1 MTLDELERRFIRA
14 AQRELVPS
22 AADRGRNEA
31 QLLER
36 LGPASP
42 WGPAGSGLG
51 LSRRG
56 ARSLGSGAVAGAL
69 RSALGSRL
77 GMLGAGLVVGAVVGG
92 WFGFGLGRSG
102 VSSPPA
108 APGADAP
115 FMMPAPGP
123 AGPEPIRGAPL
134 VPLPDALL
142 PETLPP
148 ETLLSETPGLEPPGL
163 EPPGVEP
170 FGASAVPEGEAA
182 PAGAD
187 GARQRAASA
196 RPKGPRRP
204 SAAAPFESSLSVEI
218 AMLQR
223 ARRALNDENGR
234 LALGIVLEL
243 DERFPKGVLVEERNA
258 TRILSLCQLERV
270 GEAQRAAREFLDRYP
285 ASVYAERVRESCVAG
300 PSR

>member
-1 MTLDELERRFIRA
+1 MPPVDIERRFSRA
-14 AQRELVPS
+14 AQRELAPS

-31 QLLER
+31 RLLER

-42 WGPAGSGLG
+42 WGGPAGSGRG

-56 ARSLGSGAVAGAL
+56 ARSFGSGAIAALGAA
-69 RSALGSRL
+69 RGSRL
-77 GMLGAGLVVGAVVGG
+77 GMLGVGLVVGAVVGG

-102 VSSPPA
+102 VSSPRAAPA
-108 APGADAP
+108 ADTPLVIA
-115 FMMPAPGP
+115 APGP
-123 AGPEPIRGAPL
+123 AQSEPVRAAPL
-134 VPLPDALL
+134 VPLPD
-142 PETLPP
+142 
-148 ETLLSETPGLEPPGL
+148 TPSLEPS
-163 EPPGVEP
+163 
-170 FGASAVPEGEAA
+170 GASAVPEREAA

-187 GARQRAASA
+187 GSRQRAASA

>member
-14 AQRELVPS
+14 AQRELAPS

-42 WGPAGSGLG
+42 WGGPAGSGLG

-69 RSALGSRL
+69 SSALGSRL
-77 GMLGAGLVVGAVVGG
+77 GMLGAGLVIGAVVGG

-115 FMMPAPGP
+115 LMMPAPGP
-123 AGPEPIRGAPL
+123 AQPEPIRRAPV
-134 VPLPDALL
+134 VPL
-142 PETLPP
+142 P
-148 ETLLSETPGLEPPGL
+148 ETLLSEPPGL
-163 EPPGVEP
+163 EPPSLEPPGVEP
-170 FGASAVPEGEAA
+170 SGASAVPERQAA
-182 PAGAD
+182 PAGAE
-187 GARQRAASA
+187 GARPRAASA
-196 RPKGPRRP
+196 RPNGPRRP
-204 SAAAPFESSLSVEI
+204 SVTAPFESSLSVEI

-258 TRILSLCQLERV
+258 TRILSLCRLERV